1 LIASSADDRAFQRP
15 DDPVELAVALA
26 NTWDTREDP
35 SELLENVATLEHFL
49 RQRNVLGADALT
61 ARDLDAVRAVR
72 DQLRAAFGARDETS
86 ALEILNEVLDSS
98 RASAELQRDRDEWH
112 VRYTGAPVDVVASTS
127 AASLQSA
134 IRVDGWDRL
143 GICAAA
149 PCSCVFVDRSR
160 NHSRRFCSELCANR
174 YAQASHRRRVRQSD
188 K

>member
-1 LIASSADDRAFQRP
+1 MIATSADDRAFQRP

-35 SELLENVATLEHFL
+35 PELLVDLETLEHLL
-49 RQRNVLGADALT
+49 RHRNVRGSDVLT
-61 ARDLDAVRAVR
+61 ARDLEAVRAVR
-72 DQLRAAFGARDETS
+72 DQLRAAFDATDETM
-86 ALEILNEVLDSS
+86 AVEILNEVLDAS
-98 RASAELQRDRDEWH
+98 RASAELQRDGDEWH
-112 VRYTGAPVDVVASTS
+112 VRYIGAPVDVVAST
-127 AASLQSA
+127 AAESLQSA

-143 GICAAA
+143 GTCAAA

>member
-1 LIASSADDRAFQRP
+1 MVAHDLHRNLPGAH
-15 DDPVELAVALA
+15 ALA
-26 NTWDTREDP
+26 
-35 SELLENVATLEHFL
+35 
-49 RQRNVLGADALT
+49 

-72 DQLRAAFGARDETS
+72 DRLRAAFAARDEAT
-86 ALEILNEVLDSS
+86 ALEILNEVLDAS
-98 RASAELQRDRDEWH
+98 RASAELQRNRGEWH

-143 GICAAA
+143 GTCAAA
-149 PCSCVFVDRSR
+149 PCSCVFVDRSP

-188 K
+188 R

>member
-1 LIASSADDRAFQRP
+1 LIATSADDRAFQRP

-35 SELLENVATLEHFL
+35 PELLESVETLEHFL
-49 RQRNVLGADALT
+49 RHRNLPGAHTLT

-72 DQLRAAFGARDETS
+72 DQLRAAFAATHEAT
-86 ALEILNEVLDSS
+86 ALELLNEVLDAS
-98 RASAELQRDRDEWH
+98 RANAELQRDGDEWH

-143 GICAAA
+143 GSCAAA

-188 K
+188 R